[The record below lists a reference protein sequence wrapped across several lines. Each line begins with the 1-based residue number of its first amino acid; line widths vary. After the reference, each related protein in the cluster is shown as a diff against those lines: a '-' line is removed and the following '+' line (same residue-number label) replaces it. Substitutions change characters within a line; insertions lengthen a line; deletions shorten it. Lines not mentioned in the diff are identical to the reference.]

1 MANRLDGRVA
11 IITGGSSGI
20 GEATARLF
28 AQEGAQVVIMARG
41 EERGIAVQNRI
52 RAKGGN
58 ALFIPCDVAD
68 RHAVDA
74 AVTKTIE
81 AYGRLNILFNNAGG
95 GIRENFPEETD
106 DGWARVIQANLT
118 RTFYARR
125 MGCSHVHYR

>member
-95 GIRENFPEETD
+95 GIRENFPEEKD
-106 DGWARVIQANLT
+106 DGWARVIQVNLA